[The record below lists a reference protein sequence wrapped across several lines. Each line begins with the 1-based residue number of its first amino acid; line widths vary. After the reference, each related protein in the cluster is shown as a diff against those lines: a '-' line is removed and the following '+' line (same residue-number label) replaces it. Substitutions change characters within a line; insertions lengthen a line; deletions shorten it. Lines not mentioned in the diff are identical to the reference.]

1 MLSFDSTFTSS
12 DEDYRSELKRALRT
26 FIDDMKKIV
35 DDLKLLVN
43 AKRMKYYIARENARI
58 RISRSCD
65 IIALQDLTDFIS
77 SYALKL
83 IRKKINKRV
92 RSQAASDSRFVSI
105 SLSSCTKT
113 YETSMR
119 LPCVHLIHRQA
130 LEDDDDRIR
139 MKDIH
144 SH

>member
-12 DEDYRSELKRALRT
+12 DEGYRSKLKRALRT

-43 AKRMKYYIARENARI
+43 AKRMKYYIAREDARI

-65 IIALQDLTDFIS
+65 IIALQNLTDFIN

-83 IRKKINKRV
+83 IRKEIDKRV

-105 SLSSCTKT
+105 SLFSCIKT

-119 LPCVHLIHRQA
+119 FSCVHLIHRQV

>member
-1 MLSFDSTFTSS
+1 MLSFDSTFIFS
-12 DEDYRSELKRALRT
+12 DEDYRSKLKRALRT

-43 AKRMKYYIARENARI
+43 AKRMKYYIAREDARI

-65 IIALQDLTDFIS
+65 IIALQDLTDFINF
-77 SYALKL
+77 YALKL
-83 IRKKINKRV
+83 IRKKIDKRV
-92 RSQAASDSRFVSI
+92 RSQAASNSRFVSI
-105 SLSSCTKT
+105 SLFSCTKT

-119 LPCVHLIHRQA
+119 LSCVHFIHRQA